1 MVQINRDHVA
11 SPRLGTSLRCGVTLT
26 KTSPGMA
33 DPVSRLLQWQTEVES
48 FQSQV
53 DSLEATARDLEAYN
67 SERDNLSEKV
77 ERQASKVEALREEI
91 FSARFSQARMLNQ
104 AKEKFSTLQ
113 YKIIQI
119 QLTVQRLRKRVE
131 ASRAAAGGGE
141 AAGGGAAEPS
151 GV

>member
-11 SPRLGTSLRCGVTLT
+11 TPRLGTSLRCGVTLT

-33 DPVSRLLQWQTEVES
+33 DPKRRHV
-48 FQSQV
+48 
-53 DSLEATARDLEAYN
+53 RDLEAYN

-91 FSARFSQARMLNQ
+91 FSARFSQSRMLNQ

-113 YKIIQI
+113 YKINPDP
-119 QLTVQRLRKRVE
+119 TNRPAPEKTRG
-131 ASRAAAGGGE
+131 S
-141 AAGGGAAEPS
+141 
-151 GV
+151 